1 MPQTL
6 IFLSPRVLELMRRI
20 ETEKDQDTLAQL
32 FLELNLLINHNDENV
47 RSRKK
52 RNRSIDSGQ
61 GAAGEH
67 SSKTVIAKW

>member
-6 IFLSPRVLELMRRI
+6 NFLSPRVLELMRRI

-32 FLELNLLINHNDENV
+32 FFELNLLINHNDENV

-61 GAAGEH
+61 ERRRRA
-67 SSKTVIAKW
+67 